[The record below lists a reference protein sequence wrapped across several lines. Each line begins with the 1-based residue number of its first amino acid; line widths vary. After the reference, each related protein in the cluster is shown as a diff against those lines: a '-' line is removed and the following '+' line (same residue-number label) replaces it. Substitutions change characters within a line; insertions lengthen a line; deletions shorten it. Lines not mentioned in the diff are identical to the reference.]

1 VGVLRQPPEL
11 GDTTLSL
18 HRQVFSK
25 RSGRG
30 KGARVKKDRVEAIS
44 DGVMAVAITL
54 LVIDLDIDAKS
65 STPLATQL
73 REQWPSFAAYVLSF
87 FVIGTLWLNHHNLF
101 RLATRIDRRIM
112 VYNLLMLLLVA
123 AIPFATKT
131 YADYVLAGGANA
143 RMAVLLYGGIL
154 ETTSLLFTL
163 MVVHL
168 VRARLTNPPLSSS
181 DARRLVMR
189 NTAGTFIGPA
199 LVVAGLIKPTL
210 LLVFGI
216 CAVFYYIGPGLSALE
231 LRFSNPA
238 HGSGPRMEQKRVE
251 GFSDAVL
258 VVAITIMVLYL
269 NVDSHSPESLAT
281 QLRQQW
287 PSFAAFALSFFVI
300 STVWLQQQSLFRIAT
315 SIDQR
320 MMVLNLVL
328 LLSVVTIPFTTYA
341 YADYVLAGGANA
353 RVGVMVAS
361 AAIFAVALSLSAML
375 MHIVGAGLLD
385 PRISPSQ
392 ARKAIRRYNLGTLL
406 GIPAIAISLTSP
418 ILALPLG
425 LALVGYYVGPGLHA
439 VNALRADREAL
450 GKTA

>member
-1 VGVLRQPPEL
+1 
-11 GDTTLSL
+11 
-18 HRQVFSK
+18 
-25 RSGRG
+25 
-30 KGARVKKDRVEAIS
+30 VKKDRVETIS

-112 VYNLLMLLLVA
+112 LYNLLMLLLVA

-154 ETTSLLFTL
+154 EATSLLFTL

-168 VRARLTNPPLSSS
+168 VRARLTDTPLSSS
-181 DARRLVMR
+181 DARRLVLR
-189 NTAGTFIGPA
+189 NTAGTFIGPV
-199 LVVAGLIKPTL
+199 LIVAGLIKPIL
-210 LLVFGI
+210 LLFFGI
-216 CAVFYYIGPGLSALE
+216 CAVFYYMGPGLSALGGG
-231 LRFSNPA
+231 R
-238 HGSGPRMEQKRVE
+238 RMEQKRVE
-251 GFSDAVL
+251 DFSDAVL

-269 NVDSHSPESLAT
+269 HVDSHSPESLAT
-281 QLRQQW
+281 QLREQW

-320 MMVLNLVL
+320 MMVYNLVL
-328 LLSVVTIPFTTYA
+328 LLFVVTIPFSTYA
-341 YADYVLAGGANA
+341 YADYVLAGGTNA

-361 AAIFAVALSLSAML
+361 AAIFAMALSLSAML

-385 PRISPSQ
+385 SRISPRQ
-392 ARKAIRRYNLGTLL
+392 ARKTMLRYNLGTLL
-406 GIPAIAISLTSP
+406 GIPAIAISLTTP

-425 LALVGYYVGPGLHA
+425 LALVGYYVGPGLR
-439 VNALRADREAL
+439 VLNALGTDREARES
-450 GKTA
+450 TA

>member
-1 VGVLRQPPEL
+1 
-11 GDTTLSL
+11 
-18 HRQVFSK
+18 
-25 RSGRG
+25 
-30 KGARVKKDRVEAIS
+30 VKKDRVETIS

-65 STPLATQL
+65 PVPLATQL

-101 RLATRIDRRIM
+101 RLAARIDRRIM

-154 ETTSLLFTL
+154 EATSLLFTL

-168 VRARLTNPPLSSS
+168 VRARLTDTPLSSS
-181 DARRLVMR
+181 DARRLVLR
-189 NTAGTFIGPA
+189 NTAGTFVGPV
-199 LVVAGLIKPTL
+199 LIVAGLIKPIL
-210 LLVFGI
+210 LLAFGI
-216 CAVFYYIGPGLSALE
+216 CAVFYYMGPGLSALGGG
-231 LRFSNPA
+231 R
-238 HGSGPRMEQKRVE
+238 RMEPKRVE
-251 GFSDAVL
+251 AFSDAVL

-269 NVDSHSPESLAT
+269 HVDSHSPETLIT
-281 QLRQQW
+281 QLREQW

-320 MMVLNLVL
+320 MMVYNLVL
-328 LLSVVTIPFTTYA
+328 LLFVVTIPFATYA

-361 AAIFAVALSLSAML
+361 AAIFAMALSLSAML

-392 ARKAIRRYNLGTLL
+392 ARKTMLRYNLGTLL
-406 GIPAIAISLTSP
+406 GVPAIAISLTAP

-425 LALVGYYVGPGLHA
+425 LALVGYYVGPGLRA
-439 VNALRADREAL
+439 LNALGTDREAL
-450 GKTA
+450 ESTA

>member
-1 VGVLRQPPEL
+1 
-11 GDTTLSL
+11 
-18 HRQVFSK
+18 
-25 RSGRG
+25 
-30 KGARVKKDRVEAIS
+30 VKKDRVETIS

-112 VYNLLMLLLVA
+112 LYNLLMLLLVA

-154 ETTSLLFTL
+154 EATSLLFTL

-168 VRARLTNPPLSSS
+168 VRARLTDTPLSSG
-181 DARRLVMR
+181 DARRLVLR
-189 NTAGTFIGPA
+189 NTAGTFIGPV
-199 LVVAGLIKPTL
+199 LIVAGLIKPIL
-210 LLVFGI
+210 LLFFGI
-216 CAVFYYIGPGLSALE
+216 CAVFYYMGPGLSALGGG
-231 LRFSNPA
+231 R
-238 HGSGPRMEQKRVE
+238 RMEPKRVE
-251 GFSDAVL
+251 AFSDAVL

-269 NVDSHSPESLAT
+269 HVDSHSPESLAI
-281 QLRQQW
+281 QLREQW

-320 MMVLNLVL
+320 MMVYNLVL
-328 LLSVVTIPFTTYA
+328 LLFVVTIPFSTYA
-341 YADYVLAGGANA
+341 YADYVLAGGTNA

-361 AAIFAVALSLSAML
+361 AAIFAMALSLSAML
-375 MHIVGAGLLD
+375 MHIVGAGLID
-385 PRISPSQ
+385 PRISPRQ
-392 ARKAIRRYNLGTLL
+392 ARKTMLRYNLGTLL
-406 GIPAIAISLTSP
+406 GIPAIAISLTTP

-425 LALVGYYVGPGLHA
+425 LALVGYYVGPGLRA
-439 VNALRADREAL
+439 LNALGTDREARES
-450 GKTA
+450 TA

>member
-1 VGVLRQPPEL
+1 
-11 GDTTLSL
+11 
-18 HRQVFSK
+18 
-25 RSGRG
+25 
-30 KGARVKKDRVEAIS
+30 VKKDRVETIS

-65 STPLATQL
+65 STPLAAQL

-154 ETTSLLFTL
+154 EATSLLFTL

-189 NTAGTFIGPA
+189 NTAGTFIGPV
-199 LVVAGLIKPTL
+199 LIVAGLIKPIL

-216 CAVFYYIGPGLSALE
+216 CAVFYYMGPGLSALGGG
-231 LRFSNPA
+231 R
-238 HGSGPRMEQKRVE
+238 RMEPKRVE
-251 GFSDAVL
+251 AFSDAVL

-315 SIDQR
+315 SIDRR
-320 MMVLNLVL
+320 MVVLNLVL

-392 ARKAIRRYNLGTLL
+392 ARKTIRRYNLGTLL

-425 LALVGYYVGPGLHA
+425 LALVGYYVGPGLR
-439 VNALRADREAL
+439 VLNALGTDREAL
-450 GKTA
+450 ESTA

>member
-1 VGVLRQPPEL
+1 M
-11 GDTTLSL
+11 
-18 HRQVFSK
+18 
-25 RSGRG
+25 
-30 KGARVKKDRVEAIS
+30 KKDRVETIS

-65 STPLATQL
+65 STPLTTQL

-101 RLATRIDRRIM
+101 RLAARIDRRIM

-123 AIPFATKT
+123 TVPFATKT
-131 YADYVLAGGANA
+131 YADYVLAGGSNA

-154 ETTSLLFTL
+154 EATSLLFTL

-168 VRARLTNPPLSSS
+168 VRARLTDTPLSSS
-181 DARRLVMR
+181 DARRLVLR
-189 NTAGTFIGPA
+189 NTAGTFVGPV
-199 LVVAGLIKPTL
+199 LIVAGLIKPIL

-216 CAVFYYIGPGLSALE
+216 CAVFYYMGPGLSALGGG
-231 LRFSNPA
+231 R
-238 HGSGPRMEQKRVE
+238 RMEPKRVE
-251 GFSDAVL
+251 DFSDAVL

-269 NVDSHSPESLAT
+269 HVDSHSPESLVT
-281 QLRQQW
+281 QLREQW

-320 MMVLNLVL
+320 MMVYNLVL
-328 LLSVVTIPFTTYA
+328 LLFVVTIPFATYA
-341 YADYVLAGGANA
+341 YADYVLAGGTNA
-353 RVGVMVAS
+353 RVGVIVAS
-361 AAIFAVALSLSAML
+361 AAIFAMALSLSAML

-385 PRISPSQ
+385 SRISPSQ
-392 ARKAIRRYNLGTLL
+392 ARKTMLRYNLGTLL
-406 GIPAIAISLTSP
+406 GIPAIAISLTRP

-425 LALVGYYVGPGLHA
+425 LALVGYYVGPGLRA
-439 VNALRADREAL
+439 LNALGTDREAL
-450 GKTA
+450 ESTA

>member
-1 VGVLRQPPEL
+1 
-11 GDTTLSL
+11 
-18 HRQVFSK
+18 
-25 RSGRG
+25 
-30 KGARVKKDRVEAIS
+30 VKKDRVETIS

-112 VYNLLMLLLVA
+112 LYNLLMLLLVA

-154 ETTSLLFTL
+154 EATSLLFTL

-181 DARRLVMR
+181 DARRLVLR
-189 NTAGTFIGPA
+189 NTAGTFIGPV
-199 LVVAGLIKPTL
+199 LIVAGLIKPIL

-216 CAVFYYIGPGLSALE
+216 CAVLYYIGPGLTALE
-231 LRFSNPA
+231 LRFSNPT

-320 MMVLNLVL
+320 MVVLNLVL
-328 LLSVVTIPFTTYA
+328 LHQPDQSDPGTAPRP
-341 YADYVLAGGANA
+341 GP
-353 RVGVMVAS
+353 S
-361 AAIFAVALSLSAML
+361 
-375 MHIVGAGLLD
+375 GLLRGTGFARGQRPQGRSRSPGKNGLTRVSLAPD
-385 PRISPSQ
+385 GRWSAEPRPNGRGTFPATAPAAMTCPPSSSP
-392 ARKAIRRYNLGTLL
+392 ARR
-406 GIPAIAISLTSP
+406 
-418 ILALPLG
+418 
-425 LALVGYYVGPGLHA
+425 
-439 VNALRADREAL
+439 
-450 GKTA
+450 